1 MINHDT
7 NFVIEK
13 IFKIFMKTLMMTISE
28 AEENVK
34 YMRAPLMS
42 SVCHARITF
51 LIIPLRY
58 IKVSMQ
64 LEFADD
70 VKSD

>member
-1 MINHDT
+1 MINHNT

-34 YMRAPLMS
+34 YMKAPLMS

-51 LIIPLRY
+51 LIIPF
-58 IKVSMQ
+58 KVSMQ

-70 VKSD
+70 IISD

>member
-1 MINHDT
+1 MINHNT

-34 YMRAPLMS
+34 YES
-42 SVCHARITF
+42 TI
-51 LIIPLRY
+51 
-58 IKVSMQ
+58 
-64 LEFADD
+64 D
-70 VKSD
+70 VKRLSRSDNLFDYTIKIYQG